1 MHSPRDPFTHIALD
15 SPKAPNWT
23 IRILA
28 AGTLAAIITFAPVT
42 LDTQQV
48 SNPTHSIHPPILTDP
63 PDANAQM
70 QMRMAQQAKQSYEAA
85 NVERKKQLEDDSARL
100 VALATEL
107 KSEVD
112 KTNKDTLSL
121 NVIRKATEVEKLA
134 HDIRLK
140 MRLVVGQG

>member
-1 MHSPRDPFTHIALD
+1 
-15 SPKAPNWT
+15 
-23 IRILA
+23 
-28 AGTLAAIITFAPVT
+28 
-42 LDTQQV
+42 
-48 SNPTHSIHPPILTDP
+48 
-63 PDANAQM
+63 M

-85 NVERKKQLEDDSARL
+85 NIERKKQLEDDSARL